1 MTFNLDKYN
10 KPTPRYTSY
19 PPVPY
24 WRGAPPKEEW
34 IKNITKY
41 QQQDGGID
49 LYIHI
54 PYCQQLCWYC
64 GCHRHIKKDQKYDD
78 AYVELI
84 LQEWNLYLNFIKN
97 LKIKSLHFGGGTPNY
112 LRANVF
118 KSLMENL
125 SSSFHESVTCSIEL
139 DPRTLTNEFISVMA
153 NYPFKRISMGIQDF
167 DPKVQKAINRI
178 QSKELITKVMVK
190 LKAIKVESI
199 NFDLIY
205 GLPHQNL
212 KSIEQTLKDV
222 KDLSP
227 DLIAFYSYAH
237 LPEKLKNQKLINYK
251 DLLQG
256 KDKYALFLRAREVL
270 LREGYISIG
279 LDHFAK
285 VGSYLADASRRG
297 RVLRNFMGHT
307 DKKENC
313 LLGLGVSAISE
324 SPDFFWQN
332 EKDLHLYERSLIN
345 GPRAN
350 QGHVLSKKEK
360 IISKEI
366 QSLMCHEVFS
376 LASFSEADRKIILR
390 NLHSLII
397 DGLITGDGSDFKLTD
412 LGRDFRR
419 NVAQCLDLGEDT
431 GSSRRFSSAV

>member
-84 LQEWNLYLNFIKN
+84 LQEWNLYLNFIKS

-139 DPRTLTNEFISVMA
+139 DPRTLTNEFISVMG

-178 QSKELITKVMVK
+178 QSKELITKVIEPYDSSSNLSFAQNNELNNLNVLNIRNYVK
-190 LKAIKVESI
+190 I
-199 NFDLIY
+199 
-205 GLPHQNL
+205 
-212 KSIEQTLKDV
+212 
-222 KDLSP
+222 
-227 DLIAFYSYAH
+227 
-237 LPEKLKNQKLINYK
+237 LINILIGINLFYK
-251 DLLQG
+251 C
-256 KDKYALFLRAREVL
+256 A
-270 LREGYISIG
+270 
-279 LDHFAK
+279 
-285 VGSYLADASRRG
+285 
-297 RVLRNFMGHT
+297 
-307 DKKENC
+307 C
-313 LLGLGVSAISE
+313 
-324 SPDFFWQN
+324 
-332 EKDLHLYERSLIN
+332 
-345 GPRAN
+345 
-350 QGHVLSKKEK
+350 
-360 IISKEI
+360 
-366 QSLMCHEVFS
+366 
-376 LASFSEADRKIILR
+376 
-390 NLHSLII
+390 
-397 DGLITGDGSDFKLTD
+397 
-412 LGRDFRR
+412 
-419 NVAQCLDLGEDT
+419 
-431 GSSRRFSSAV
+431 